1 MKHFISL
8 VLGGVMPAVSVTFSS
23 PTVTDETEHHDNV
36 LIATIIWVRFGRSV
50 LKQLNRKDKYK

>member
-8 VLGGVMPAVSVTFSS
+8 VLAGVITAVSVTFSS

-36 LIATIIWVRFGRSV
+36 LITYFSRAVSRSTD
-50 LKQLNRKDKYK
+50 KQPCRD